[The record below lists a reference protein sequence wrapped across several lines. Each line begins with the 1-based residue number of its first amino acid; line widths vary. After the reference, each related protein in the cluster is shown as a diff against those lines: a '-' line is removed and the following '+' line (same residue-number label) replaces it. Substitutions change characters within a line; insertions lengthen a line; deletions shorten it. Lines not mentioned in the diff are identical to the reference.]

1 MKIETNIILQLLNRL
16 PKYQGEED
24 FYLGFGRFSLTFFP
38 NYINFSIRPKF
49 HIEIREVI
57 H

>member
-24 FYLGFGRFSLTFFP
+24 FILVLV
-38 NYINFSIRPKF
+38 NFL
-49 HIEIREVI
+49 
-57 H
+57 